1 MVVGQLEVGKVGS
14 SYRDLLQGIRSLFP
28 SPVIDHNRDRYF
40 AEHLAQAVNK
50 INALKSKNP
59 ILGSYVP
66 PSYDQAIQA
75 TVDEVG
81 MTMDEVANE
90 LLSYCQGLVIPGH
103 PQTQRNVVSPATM
116 SSLVAVLF
124 SSLHDAN
131 LCWDEYSQRIAL
143 AEVEVAAMSSDLIGY
158 DPSSSGGLF
167 TFGGVGTNLYGIK
180 VALEKAMPQTIRRG
194 LTGEK
199 AVVITSDTSHYCRY
213 IVSGWLGIGADNL
226 VIIPTDNSSAMRM
239 DIFRQRLREVL
250 QDGIKVAGILATAG
264 TTDAFGIDDI
274 AEIVAIRDRLASEF
288 KLPYKIHVHVDAVT
302 GWAWS
307 VFNDYDFVANPLAF
321 PPQTIYM
328 LTRIRNHIC
337 KLSLAD
343 SIGIDFHKSGFAPYI
358 SSMVLFKNRKDLQL
372 LFRPQEQAPCLF
384 QFGEY
389 RPGMFTLEGSR
400 AGGGVFAALANLKL
414 LGKQGYQVILAHLM
428 EMSQLLREK
437 LEDGGHTSILN
448 KNNYGPVALFRLYPK
463 GIDALKLQLAE
474 RHDIAYRDSL
484 QLHNEYNRK
493 VFEHLHRQAMAG
505 HGAILSLVDNYQPS
519 DYGEPM
525 LALKSFVMSP
535 FTDAQAVDAV
545 VSKINDVQQTMSR

>member
-1 MVVGQLEVGKVGS
+1 MET
-14 SYRDLLQGIRSLFP
+14 SYRDLLQNIRSLFP
-28 SPVIDHNRDRYF
+28 SPVIDRNRDQYF
-40 AEHLAQAVNK
+40 SEHIAQAVNK

-59 ILGSYVP
+59 ILGSYTP
-66 PSYDQAIQA
+66 PSYEQATQAIIN
-75 TVDEVG
+75 DNG

-90 LLSYCQGLVIPGH
+90 LLTYCQGLVIPGH

-143 AEVEVAAMSSDLIGY
+143 AEVEVAAMSSNLIGY
-158 DPSSSGGLF
+158 NPCHSGGLF
-167 TFGGVGTNLYGIK
+167 TFGGVGTSLYGIK
-180 VALEKAMPQTIRRG
+180 VALEKAIPQTIRRG
-194 LTGEK
+194 FVGDK
-199 AVVITSDTSHYCRY
+199 VVMITSDTSHYCRY
-213 IVSGWLGIGADNL
+213 IISGWLGIGADNL

-239 DIFRQRLREVL
+239 DLLRQRLREVL
-250 QDGIKVAGILATAG
+250 QDGLKIAGILATAG

-274 AEIVAIRDRLASEF
+274 AEIVAIRDRLTSEF
-288 KLPYKIHVHVDAVT
+288 KLPYKIHIHVDAVT

-307 VFNDYDFVANPLAF
+307 VFNSYNFVANPLNF
-321 PPQTIYM
+321 SPQTIYM
-328 LTRIRNHIC
+328 LTKIRNHIC

-343 SIGIDFHKSGFAPYI
+343 SIGIDFHKSGFTPYI
-358 SSMVLFKNRKDLQL
+358 SSMVLFKDRNDLQL
-372 LFRPQEQAPCLF
+372 LFRPQEQAPYLF

-400 AGGGVFAALANLKL
+400 AGGGVFSALANLKL

-437 LEDGGHTSILN
+437 LEDGGQASILN
-448 KNNYGPVALFRLYPK
+448 KNNYGPVALFRLYPQNK
-463 GIDALKLQLAE
+463 DALKLQLAE

-484 QLHNEYNRK
+484 QLHNGYNRK
-493 VFEHLHRQAMAG
+493 IFEYLHRQAMAG
-505 HGAILSLVDNYQPS
+505 HGAVLSLVDNYQLS
-519 DYGEPM
+519 DYGEPI

-535 FTDAQAVDAV
+535 FTNEQAIDAV
-545 VSKINDVQQTMSR
+545 VNKINEGQRVAPH

>member
-1 MVVGQLEVGKVGS
+1 MET
-14 SYRDLLQGIRSLFP
+14 SYQDLLQNIRSLFP

-40 AEHLAQAVNK
+40 SEHLAQAVNK

-66 PSYDQAIQA
+66 PSYEQATQAI
-75 TVDEVG
+75 VNDNG
-81 MTMDEVANE
+81 MTMDEIANE
-90 LLSYCQGLVIPGH
+90 LLTYCQGLVIPGH

-143 AEVEVAAMSSDLIGY
+143 AEVEVAAMSSNLIGY
-158 DPSSSGGLF
+158 DPCHSGGLF
-167 TFGGVGTNLYGIK
+167 TFGGVGTSLYGIK
-180 VALEKAMPQTIRRG
+180 VALEKAMPQTMRRG
-194 LTGEK
+194 FVGDK
-199 AVVITSDTSHYCRY
+199 VVMITSGTSHYCRY

-239 DIFRQRLREVL
+239 DILRQRLREVL
-250 QDGIKVAGILATAG
+250 QDGLKIAGILATAG

-274 AEIVAIRDRLASEF
+274 AEIVAIRDRLTSEF

-307 VFNDYDFVANPLAF
+307 VFNGYNFVANPLNF
-321 PPQTIYM
+321 SPQTIYM
-328 LTRIRNHIC
+328 LTKIRNHIC

-343 SIGIDFHKSGFAPYI
+343 SIGIDFHKSGFTPYI
-358 SSMVLFKNRKDLQL
+358 SSMVLFKDRNDLQL
-372 LFRPQEQAPCLF
+372 LFRPQEQAPYLF

-437 LEDGGHTSILN
+437 LEDGGQASILN
-448 KNNYGPVALFRLYPK
+448 KNNYGPVALFRLYPQAK
-463 GIDALKLQLAE
+463 DALKLQLAE

-484 QLHNEYNRK
+484 QLHNGYNRK
-493 VFEHLHRQAMAG
+493 IFEHLHRQAMAG
-505 HGAILSLVDNYQPS
+505 HGAVLSLVDNYQLS
-519 DYGEPM
+519 DYGEPI

-535 FTDAQAVDAV
+535 FTDEQAVDAV
-545 VSKINDVQQTMSR
+545 VSKINEGQRVVAY